1 MADDE
6 DKTEE
11 PTGKRIDDAKAEG
24 NVPKSAEVV
33 GAVNLFFGTVYIL
46 FLFTFSADAIK
57 KMMYFIF
64 SFIGT
69 EELDGPVFYAITH
82 TVVTTLLYTVAPIFV
97 LVIVLT
103 LVAHWAQFGMV
114 STPLKFDLSKIKFF
128 SGLKGLFSFK
138 KMLQALKLLAKLFL
152 IFLIMVVLFI
162 LTGDS
167 FLGMMDKE
175 LNAALDEMHTL
186 LVYFIFTILT
196 IIIIFAI
203 IDLFFTRYYYFKS
216 LRMSKQ
222 DIKDEFKN
230 MEGDPRIKARIRSIQ
245 MQMFRKRMM
254 SNVPTADVVIT
265 NPTHYAVALKYDQS
279 KNSAPIVI
287 AKGVDFIAL
296 KIREIAREN
305 KIPIIENPSL
315 ARALHTQIEIDQQIQ
330 KNSIKPLQ
338 KFFLMYMNSKAE
350 GNYVENYNFTLVYVF
365 VSLCETRFLLQFYRF
380 KFKTNQSRRQR
391 NHCRWIYNFRK
402 YKKNN

>member
-11 PTGKRIDDAKAEG
+11 PTGKRIEDAKADG

-33 GAVNLFFGTVYIL
+33 GAANLFFGTVYLL
-46 FLFTFSADAIK
+46 FLFSFSADEIK
-57 KMMYFIF
+57 KMMYFVF

-69 EELDGPVFYAITH
+69 EIDGPVFYTITH
-82 TVVTTLLYTVAPIFV
+82 TVVNTLFYAVAPIFI

-103 LVAHWAQFGMV
+103 LTSHWAQFGIV
-114 STPLKFDLSKIKFF
+114 SVPLKIDFSKIKFF
-128 SGLKGLFSFK
+128 SGLKSLFTLKKLIQAFK
-138 KMLQALKLLAKLFL
+138 LLLKLFV
-152 IFLIMVVLFI
+152 IFLIMVVLFLI
-162 LTGDS
+162 TWDS

-175 LNAALDEMHTL
+175 LNAALDQMHTL
-186 LVYFIFTILT
+186 LIYFVFTILT

-254 SNVPTADVVIT
+254 ANVPTADVVIT
-265 NPTHYAVALKYDQS
+265 NPTHYAVALKYDQT
-279 KNSAPIVI
+279 KNSAPIVV

-315 ARALHTQIEIDQQIQ
+315 ARALHNQIEIDQQIPEEFYKAIAEIFSYVYEL
-330 KNSIKPLQ
+330 KN
-338 KFFLMYMNSKAE
+338 
-350 GNYVENYNFTLVYVF
+350 
-365 VSLCETRFLLQFYRF
+365 
-380 KFKTNQSRRQR
+380 RR
-391 NHCRWIYNFRK
+391 
-402 YKKNN
+402 